1 MNTHDES
8 KHPRATNGTWT
19 DKHRDEPEMT
29 LDADGVVD
37 DLDDD
42 EIDAM
47 VRRSQGLSRTAT
59 LTRELVEDFQDLN
72 HSIRVAAVLREEWPA
87 AAYADVEPADAM
99 MSQRVTVLDANGKKL
114 ATTTVVG
121 MTLSAR
127 AGEPSQAIR
136 GRPTRRIDINAA
148 LRTDLHAASRRYD
161 QALAHALCGG
171 SAWHFGQI
179 VDQAVHM
186 QSRHSIERD
195 MGRKLSDE
203 EWAKVLPHMDDYDEW
218 MDTHAKEQNRQW
230 LDRVYADTG
239 LRRYSTGNPS

>member
-1 MNTHDES
+1 MSTYDPS
-8 KHPRATNGTWT
+8 AHPRATNGTWT
-19 DKHRDEPEMT
+19 DKHRDEPDMT

-37 DLDDD
+37 DLDED

-47 VRRSQGLSRTAT
+47 VRRSQMLSRTAT

-72 HSIRVAAVLREEWPA
+72 HSIRVAAVLREWPA
-87 AAYADVEPADAM
+87 AVYADVEPADDL
-99 MSQRVTVLDANGKKL
+99 MSQRVTVLDANGKRL

-121 MTLSAR
+121 MPLSAR
-127 AGEPSQAIR
+127 AGFAGSGGKA
-136 GRPTRRIDINAA
+136 RRIDINAA

-195 MGRKLSDE
+195 MGRKLSDD